1 LAGFALLTV
10 LLGLYLSHRIATIYT
25 ESVSVNQQWAERLGR
40 YDELRRFAAAVNAP
54 GNNVFDSRDVAT
66 ESDATRNA
74 RRAFDEQLSQAQ
86 QDLAQRT
93 APAVAAI
100 LQDDLAAVQDAMNA
114 MTAEAR
120 LIFSYFENDEPARA
134 GERMATMDRTY
145 DLVNVAF
152 GQLNQHVRD
161 IQASHFRA
169 QIDAARSAHRFEW
182 LIGVFVLLM
191 IAGATAYGRR
201 LSRRTET
208 ERQATE
214 ARFANILNIAA
225 DAIIAMDE
233 DQRIVL
239 FNQGA
244 EQIFGY
250 RAEDVMGKPLG
261 LLLPPGAADAHHER
275 VRAFAQGVDHSRRMS
290 ERGEVSGRR
299 KDGTEFPAEA
309 SISKVTQ
316 NGHTI
321 FTAILRDITERKKAE
336 AVLQNIAE
344 GVSAVTGVA
353 FFRSLVEH
361 LARALDVEY
370 AFVGEVVG
378 TNRERVRTAAV
389 CARGAIVDNFEYD
402 LAGTPC
408 QQVVG
413 HKLCAYTSGV
423 QQQFPDDRLLV
434 EMGIESYLGMPLT
447 DSAGQPLGL
456 VAVMDGRPQGNPHLA
471 ESMLRIFATRASAEL
486 ERRRVEDELATALR
500 ERENLMETIPDIIY
514 MLDLDG
520 RMVSWNKKAERITGF
535 SAQEL
540 RDRPLADLFPESD
553 RPPILESIRKAIES
567 GGAEVEGHLLR
578 KDGTTISYHWRKATL
593 KDSQGRVIG
602 LAGIGRDITERK
614 QAEETIQSLAYYDP
628 LTTLPNRVLLHDR
641 LTRAIQTGQH
651 QHKPVAFLLMDL
663 DRFKDI
669 NNTLG
674 HHHGDLLLQQ
684 MGPRLQGLLRQFDM
698 VARLGG
704 DEFAILLPGTDAEGA
719 VLVVNKLQHA
729 LAAPFVIDGL
739 TITVEAS
746 IGIAVSPDHG
756 ETADLLIQRAN
767 VAMYHAKQTGGGHTV
782 YSPEHDHYNPRR
794 LALMTELRYA
804 IEHDELVLYYQP
816 KIDLKTGRVIGVEAL
831 VRWRH
836 PNRGLIAP
844 DEFIPLAER
853 TGLIKPLTLWV
864 LTAALHQSRTWQR
877 AGLRLS
883 VAVNL
888 SARNLQDP
896 ELPDQI
902 AEMLTRSGTPPNQL
916 ELEITESTIMA
927 DPPRALEVLTRLH
940 HMRIPLAIDDFGTGY
955 SSLGYLRKLP
965 VSAIKID
972 KSFVKNMVADDG
984 DAVIVRSTIE
994 LAHNL
999 GLLVVAEGVE
1009 TQYIW
1014 DRLASLGCDAAQ
1026 GYYMSAPIPAAA
1038 LSRWFHESSWQVTK
1052 IADEAHPEAA

>member
-1 LAGFALLTV
+1 
-10 LLGLYLSHRIATIYT
+10 
-25 ESVSVNQQWAERLGR
+25 
-40 YDELRRFAAAVNAP
+40 
-54 GNNVFDSRDVAT
+54 
-66 ESDATRNA
+66 
-74 RRAFDEQLSQAQ
+74 
-86 QDLAQRT
+86 
-93 APAVAAI
+93 
-100 LQDDLAAVQDAMNA
+100 
-114 MTAEAR
+114 
-120 LIFSYFENDEPARA
+120 
-134 GERMATMDRTY
+134 
-145 DLVNVAF
+145 
-152 GQLNQHVRD
+152 
-161 IQASHFRA
+161 
-169 QIDAARSAHRFEW
+169 
-182 LIGVFVLLM
+182 
-191 IAGATAYGRR
+191 
-201 LSRRTET
+201 
-208 ERQATE
+208 
-214 ARFANILNIAA
+214 
-225 DAIIAMDE
+225 
-233 DQRIVL
+233 
-239 FNQGA
+239 
-244 EQIFGY
+244 
-250 RAEDVMGKPLG
+250 MG
-261 LLLPPGAADAHHER
+261 
-275 VRAFAQGVDHSRRMS
+275 

-370 AFVGEVVG
+370 AFVGEVAG
-378 TNRERVRTAAV
+378 TKGERVRTVAV
-389 CARGAIVDNFEYD
+389 YAHGTIADNFDYE

-408 QQVVG
+408 QRVVG
-413 HKLCAYTSGV
+413 RELCAYTSGV
-423 QQQFPDDRLLV
+423 QQQFPDDRLLGD
-434 EMGIESYLGMPLT
+434 MGIESYLGMPLT

-456 VAVMDGRPQGNPHLA
+456 VAVMDGRPQANPHLA

-641 LTRAIQTGQH
+641 LTQAIQTGHH

-674 HHHGDLLLQQ
+674 HHHGDLILQQ
-684 MGPRLQGLLRQFDM
+684 MGPRLQDLLRQCDT

-719 VLVVNKLQHA
+719 VQVVNKLQQA
-729 LAAPFVIDGL
+729 LVAPFVIDGL

-756 ETADLLIQRAN
+756 ATADLLIQRAN
-767 VAMYHAKQTGGGHTV
+767 VAMYHAKQAGGGHTV

-816 KIDLKTGRVIGVEAL
+816 KIDLKTGHVIGVEAL

-864 LTAALHQSRTWQR
+864 LTAALDQSRTWQR

-902 AEMLTRSGTPPNQL
+902 AEMLTRSGTLPNQL

-927 DPPRALEVLTRLH
+927 DPPRALEILTRLH
-940 HMRIPLAIDDFGTGY
+940 RMHIPLAIDDFGTGY

-965 VSAIKID
+965 VSSIKID

-1038 LSRWFHESSWQVTK
+1038 LTRWFHESSWQVTK
-1052 IADEAHPEAA
+1052 IADNGTAEAA

>member
-1 LAGFALLTV
+1 MGHSLQDDHVVAPATTPPPSASPHAARARGARFPRPAWHPIFYALAGFALLTV
-10 LLGLYLSHRIATIYT
+10 LLF
-25 ESVSVNQQWAERLGR
+25 ER
-40 YDELRRFAAAVNAP
+40 
-54 GNNVFDSRDVAT
+54 
-66 ESDATRNA
+66 
-74 RRAFDEQLSQAQ
+74 
-86 QDLAQRT
+86 
-93 APAVAAI
+93 
-100 LQDDLAAVQDAMNA
+100 
-114 MTAEAR
+114 
-120 LIFSYFENDEPARA
+120 
-134 GERMATMDRTY
+134 
-145 DLVNVAF
+145 
-152 GQLNQHVRD
+152 
-161 IQASHFRA
+161 
-169 QIDAARSAHRFEW
+169 

-201 LSRRTET
+201 LSRRAET
-208 ERQATE
+208 EQQATE

-250 RAEDVMGKPLG
+250 RAEEVLGKPLG
-261 LLLPPGAADAHHER
+261 LLLPSGAADTHHEH
-275 VRAFAQGVDHSRRMS
+275 VRAFALGAAHARRMS

-309 SISKVTQ
+309 TISKVTQ

-321 FTAILRDITERKKAE
+321 FTAILRDITEHKRAEKALQKNE
-336 AVLQNIAE
+336 RRLADSQRIAHLGSWELDLGNNVLWW
-344 GVSAVTGVA
+344 S
-353 FFRSLVEH
+353 
-361 LARALDVEY
+361 D
-370 AFVGEVVG
+370 EVY
-378 TNRERVRTAAV
+378 RIFEMDPRTF
-389 CARGAIVDNFEYD
+389 GASYETFMDTV
-402 LAGTPC
+402 
-408 QQVVG
+408 
-413 HKLCAYTSGV
+413 H
-423 QQQFPDDRLLV
+423 PDDREFVNRAYMESVQTRTPYDIVHRLLMKDGRV
-434 EMGIESYLGMPLT
+434 KYVNECCETEYG
-447 DSAGQPLGL
+447 
-456 VAVMDGRPQGNPHLA
+456 MDGKPMRSIG
-471 ESMLRIFATRASAEL
+471 
-486 ERRRVEDELATALR
+486 TA
-500 ERENLMETIPDIIY
+500 
-514 MLDLDG
+514 
-520 RMVSWNKKAERITGF
+520 
-535 SAQEL
+535 
-540 RDRPLADLFPESD
+540 RD
-553 RPPILESIRKAIES
+553 
-567 GGAEVEGHLLR
+567 V
-578 KDGTTISYHWRKATL
+578 
-593 KDSQGRVIG
+593 
-602 LAGIGRDITERK
+602 TERMQTEK
-614 QAEETIQSLAYYDP
+614 TIQNLAYYDH

-641 LTRAIQTGQH
+641 LTQAIQTGQH

-674 HHHGDLLLQQ
+674 HHHGDLILQQ
-684 MGPRLQGLLRQFDM
+684 MGPRLQGLLRQVDT

-719 VLVVNKLQHA
+719 VRVVNKLQQA
-729 LAAPFVIDGL
+729 LVAPFAIDGL

-767 VAMYHAKQTGGGHTV
+767 VAMYHAKQAGGGHTV

-831 VRWRH
+831 VRWQH

-902 AEMLTRSGTPPNQL
+902 EEMLARSGTPPNQL

-927 DPPRALEVLTRLH
+927 DPARALEVLTRLH

-972 KSFVKNMVADDG
+972 KSFVKNMAADDG
-984 DAVIVRSTIE
+984 DVVIVRSTIE

-1009 TQYIW
+1009 TQYVW
-1014 DRLASLGCDAAQ
+1014 DRLAALGCNSAQ
-1026 GYYMSAPIPAAA
+1026 GYYMSAPMPATA
-1038 LSRWFHESSWQVTK
+1038 LTRWFHESSWQVTK
-1052 IADEAHPEAA
+1052 IADEGTAEAA